1 MLHRIA
7 QAILPLAQSLG
18 GPGLALLAALD
29 SSFLTFPEV
38 ADALIVVLTVTHP
51 SRWFYYGAMTT
62 LGSILGSVALFWVA
76 RKGGEAFLAKWVG
89 PSVMAR
95 WFGLFRRFGLF
106 SVVLTSVLPPPVPF
120 KPFVILAGA
129 TGVGMVPFV
138 ATVAA
143 GRGLRYIGE
152 AWLAYAYGEQ
162 TSRFLSA
169 NLFRVSIGLMISAIA
184 AGLLFVLYK
193 RLRPGYNIG
202 PTA

>member
-18 GPGLALLAALD
+18 GPGLALLSALD

-51 SRWFYYGAMTT
+51 ARWFYYGAMTT
-62 LGSILGSVALFWVA
+62 AGSVIGSVTLFLVA
-76 RKGGEAFLAKWVG
+76 RKGGEAFLSKWVG
-89 PSVMAR
+89 PTVMER

-106 SVVLTSVLPPPVPF
+106 SVVLTSLLPPPVPF
-120 KPFVILAGA
+120 KPFVILAGV
-129 TGVGMVPFV
+129 TGVGTLPFV

-143 GRGLRYIGE
+143 GRGLRYVGE

-162 TSRFLSA
+162 ASRFLAA
-169 NLFRVSIGLMISAIA
+169 NLFRVSMGLMLA
-184 AGLLFVLYK
+184 AVVGGLFFVLYK
-193 RLRPGYNIG
+193 RLRPGYNVG